1 MFQSCLGVHSSVST
15 RASYFTLKGTSRRG
29 VSSCELVWCTPGSVY
44 IQKPPLNCIRGTDE
58 NIVERGGSRTR
69 AAPYGLR
76 LAGADE
82 TSSMS
87 MSTCRGV
94 FRSYFIRSSERP
106 VPQRERQ
113 TRDGG
118 GKQHNENKC
127 EMTRSHGDDILDEPH
142 TIRQLCKSPTSEPCP
157 HGDAPAPAA
166 APEPHGTQI
175 DGKRHSS

>member
-1 MFQSCLGVHSSVST
+1 MRAGVVHPWVG
-15 RASYFTLKGTSRRG
+15 L
-29 VSSCELVWCTPGSVY
+29 
-44 IQKPPLNCIRGTDE
+44 QKPPLNCIRGTDE

-82 TSSMS
+82 TSSVS

-127 EMTRSHGDDILDEPH
+127 EMTRSHGRH
-142 TIRQLCKSPTSEPCP
+142 TR
-157 HGDAPAPAA
+157 
-166 APEPHGTQI
+166 
-175 DGKRHSS
+175 